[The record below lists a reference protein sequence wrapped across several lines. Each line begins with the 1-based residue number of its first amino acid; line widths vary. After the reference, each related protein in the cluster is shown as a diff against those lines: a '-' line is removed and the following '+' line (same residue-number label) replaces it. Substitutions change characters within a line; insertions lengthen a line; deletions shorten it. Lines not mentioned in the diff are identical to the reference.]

1 MESITLDFLSTLRVG
16 QYFNLDGV
24 MCVVIK
30 TKDGL
35 GYAARSL
42 SRKIIIVAKIT
53 QFCAC
58 VPKNMFIGFY
68 VVIVVVF
75 AVLFRHFVFTLKH
88 SQVFFFSIQP
98 KHNLLRISRSFAV
111 DPPPRTTL

>member
-1 MESITLDFLSTLRVG
+1 MKNNYLDFLSTLRVG

-42 SRKIIIVAKIT
+42 NRKIFIVAKVYRET
-53 QFCAC
+53 F
-58 VPKNMFIGFY
+58 
-68 VVIVVVF
+68 
-75 AVLFRHFVFTLKH
+75 VL
-88 SQVFFFSIQP
+88 
-98 KHNLLRISRSFAV
+98 
-111 DPPPRTTL
+111 